1 MWDALKIRNNL
12 TKTIAKKIALV
23 LFVLAI
29 TLVTVG
35 CAPKPVESIDTPTTA
50 NTSVSPEPKPA
61 PVPPVETKSPREL
74 ELEEFLEKAP
84 EIPGLTKSI
93 SENKIVYNNEQGEY
107 SGYYVEKA
115 FLNGEQTDGV
125 TLSATIVQSITKD
138 NSIQKNEGYLPIPVD
153 PSEDQ
158 VISIDFMPSIQIF
171 ANTNNFGVISVTTN
185 KPINLTNFYLGSRE
199 IVEIRYSKEKGVNL
213 PALVTKETSQNT
225 ILDGDYIG
233 NIGVFLEEGNFYRL
247 PTNPNFTSTCG
258 DVLGE
263 FDNQIL
269 LMKSMRDYTQKEES
283 LYLYQTD
290 ILTIEN
296 SLIFLMANENR

>member
-61 PVPPVETKSPREL
+61 PVPPVETKSPWEL

-84 EIPGLTKSI
+84 EISGLTKSI

-115 FLNGEQTDGV
+115 YYNGDKVGGV
-125 TLSATIVQSITKD
+125 SLTASIVESIIEENISQGKEEY
-138 NSIQKNEGYLPIPVD
+138 IPLPVD
-153 PSEDQ
+153 PSEGQ
-158 VISIDFMPSIQIF
+158 TV
-171 ANTNNFGVISVTTN
+171 SVRFEQTKFINGLNRDYGYIYLSVDSET
-185 KPINLTNFYLGSRE
+185 NLTNFYIGERE
-199 IVEIRYSKEKGVNL
+199 IFKLRYTFDNEKTIKICFETKNAVFNNCVE
-213 PALVTKETSQNT
+213 
-225 ILDGDYIG
+225 GDYLSNFGIYIDNG
-233 NIGVFLEEGNFYRL
+233 TIKGESPVQEFFPKMVMFL
-247 PTNPNFTSTCG
+247 
-258 DVLGE
+258 D
-263 FDNQIL
+263 
-269 LMKSMRDYTQKEES
+269 K
-283 LYLYQTD
+283 
-290 ILTIEN
+290 
-296 SLIFLMANENR
+296 